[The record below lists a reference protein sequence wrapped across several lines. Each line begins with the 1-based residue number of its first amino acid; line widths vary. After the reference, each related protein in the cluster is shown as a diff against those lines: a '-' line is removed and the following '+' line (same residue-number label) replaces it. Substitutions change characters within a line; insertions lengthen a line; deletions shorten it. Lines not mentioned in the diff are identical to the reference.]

1 MFSQHYNIFSWELN
15 TTLVFRN
22 LQLWHGNRIVFYV
35 ELSQITT
42 SKSPTRPQ
50 KRKKIA
56 MTSFWQFYFPVELK
70 WVGRFHDHGT
80 QATLVEPTEMS
91 ASNKVQPHARPTQ
104 YIRIL
109 TFLQPSYPHAVLA
122 ETN

>member
-1 MFSQHYNIFSWELN
+1 METESFFMWNSHKLPHP
-15 TTLVFRN
+15 N
-22 LQLWHGNRIVFYV
+22 LQPDLKK
-35 ELSQITT
+35 E
-42 SKSPTRPQ
+42 
-50 KRKKIA
+50 KKIA

-91 ASNKVQPHARPTQ
+91 ASHKVQPHARPTQ

-109 TFLQPSYPHAVLA
+109 NFLQPSYPHAVLA